1 MQDTGKAKIP
11 QFHISCAVQEDICW
25 FDISVQYSDI
35 GEVPMTCLKSTT
47 HLIQNVPYEAFIQK
61 AAASTNG
68 SSYTAKI
75 MPINSISNLA

>member
-1 MQDTGKAKIP
+1 
-11 QFHISCAVQEDICW
+11 
-25 FDISVQYSDI
+25 VQYSDI